1 MLAVG
6 SLFLARYRVE
16 RALDES
22 ELLRSFLLRDVLGGQ
37 RALLYLY
44 PQAERA
50 PLDLSSLAYRQFRAR
65 ELCGERAMACRLGQ
79 RDGATYALLE
89 LPAEAGPL
97 DIPPPAAT
105 AGLLAVFLR
114 DLLVGRI
121 EGLPFTQLAPELI
134 WSDGRGGLLYLPPM
148 ILHFP
153 GFLDAGAPGLD
164 PSPALRAGLDLDQ
177 EADLHG
183 FGRIVARWTA
193 ECPAWAEFRAGE
205 LPRLL
210 AADPADRP
218 TASALLAACPL
229 AGDAALAELAAA
241 ADKLALRPDPA
252 LAARAESLL
261 RAYRNG
267 EDLWLEVGGPE
278 ARQLQRALA
287 LYFARSGEERGEAAE
302 QPWARSGEGSRE
314 AAGSLRWVDGL
325 ETPSLLLDRLWTRP
339 GAARLLV
346 LASLDQDP
354 GHGELAAR
362 AEQLL
367 AEWPRLNRQRL
378 ASQSAPAASVEPA
391 TPQPASAE
399 PADSRPLL
407 ELLALQNE
415 ALSLGLLTRLFD
427 EGEAACFSRVSALD
441 RRGLLAWRPGLDAAS
456 GRWGLRIELADVG
469 LRRSLR
475 EGLAPGRRQELQRL
489 CVGLFPPPERAGIG
503 KPAAARAALL
513 RLQHLHG
520 AEDWTSLA
528 GESLALF
535 RWAEREG
542 HPLLLAHLVDLM
554 RDPRVERRLGV
565 EGLRRIYLQ
574 LGGSLLQRGDLDAA
588 ADAYQAGLRALT
600 GSEDFLDRLLAA
612 SGASVALP
620 SATAPELLPAVSVLL
635 RQLAEI
641 GETRGEFAWAI
652 GILGRLLDV
661 YSEALSGYE
670 RGLLLNE
677 LAWLHYRKGEHERA
691 VERCE
696 VALRLFEPTAHQAE
710 LGQTYNTLGA
720 AQWALNRW
728 QEAEAYYKRALAL
741 RERAGDENRVAASL
755 NNLGNLYRLTERF
768 ALAIDYFNRSMAI
781 KKRLKNYPGYLISLY
796 NVALIN
802 FELNDLATAR
812 AHCQECL
819 ELNRVVGNIQLGA
832 EVEGLL
838 GEIDQV
844 EGHPEAALVHLR
856 SAIGTCRDIEAHTE
870 LATMFRRLIP
880 VQLALG
886 DLEGAQATIE
896 EGLVSVWRINN
907 RLEEARIQAAAADL
921 HLSGG
926 ARPQALAAL
935 EKAADLY
942 ASLDRY
948 EMLARMYSRI
958 GLLRLED
965 GDEARARECLHLAT
979 DIIERRK
986 VSALVAEWDTLQL
999 RLQQRLGRFVER
1011 IEGDGRLRLAGLYQG
1026 LALLEGAGDPQEG
1039 LERVLDLLRDSFGY
1053 RRVRLGLAPES
1064 AAGAPIWLGDEE
1076 RGAEEELGPQLWS
1089 SADLSEPA
1097 PSTVGGGRLLLQ
1109 PLRSEGA
1116 DAAEGVLVLERGGES
1131 SAAAERDFLAG
1142 IARLLRLGLRR
1153 GQGRSVA
1160 AAAAPPIRVAAG
1172 ELPHLVGRGRDM
1184 QRLKQLIE
1192 RVLDV
1197 DSTVLITGESGTGKE
1212 EVARAIHYS
1221 GGRRGRPFLPV
1232 NCASIPAPLLEST
1245 LFGHER
1251 GAFTSAVSRHIG
1263 VFEEAAGGT
1272 VLLDEIGE
1280 MSADMQAKLL
1290 RVLQNKEFTR
1300 VGGTQVLRADVRV
1313 LAATN
1318 RQLEADVRSGRF
1330 REDLFYR
1337 INVLRFQLSPLREK
1351 REDIPLLIEHF
1362 LAQACAGQP
1371 GGSKRLAPEVRDIF
1385 QDHPWPGNIRQ
1396 LKNVIYSSVVLSRGQ
1411 LIQPEDLPEDF
1422 LETRRELGAAQSL
1435 DALAAL
1441 LVASAEFS
1449 EEQPLEAPLQAA
1461 LAHHLVRAVGSKT
1474 RAARLL
1480 GISKPTLYRRLRIY
1494 ARLRGDG
1501 EAAP

>member
-6 SLFLARYRVE
+6 SLFLSRYRVE
-16 RALDES
+16 RSLGDS
-22 ELLRSFLLRDVLGGQ
+22 ELLRSYLLRDVLGGL

-44 PQAERA
+44 PQGERA

-65 ELCGERAMACRLGQ
+65 ALCGERAAACRLGQ
-79 RDGATYALLE
+79 RDGAAYALLE
-89 LPAEAGPL
+89 LSAEAAPL
-97 DIPPPAAT
+97 DLPPPGAASE
-105 AGLLAVFLR
+105 LLAVLLR
-114 DLLVGRI
+114 DLLAGRA
-121 EGLPFTQLAPELI
+121 EGLPFTQVSPELI
-134 WSDGRGGLLYLPPM
+134 WSDGQGGLLYLPPFT
-148 ILHFP
+148 LHFP
-153 GFLDAGAPGLD
+153 GFLDGGAAGLD

-183 FGRIVARWTA
+183 FGRVVERWTA
-193 ECPAWAEFRAGE
+193 QEAAWADFRAQL

-210 AADPADRP
+210 AVDPAARP
-218 TASALLAACPL
+218 TASALLAASPL
-229 AGDAALAELAAA
+229 VDDAALAELAAA
-241 ADKLALRPDPA
+241 ADGQTPRLAPA
-252 LAARAESLL
+252 MAVRAEALL
-261 RAYRNG
+261 RAYRAG
-267 EDLWLEVGGPE
+267 EDFWLEASGPGT
-278 ARQLQRALA
+278 RQLQRALV
-287 LYFARSGEERGEAAE
+287 LFCGRSGEERGEAAE
-302 QPWARSGEGSRE
+302 QPWLRSGESARE
-314 AAGSLRWVDGL
+314 TGGALRWVDGL
-325 ETPSLLLDRLWTRP
+325 DTPSLLLDRLWVNP
-339 GAARLLV
+339 GAGRLFV
-346 LASLDQDP
+346 LAGSGERGP
-354 GHGELAAR
+354 GALAAQ

-367 AEWPRLNRQRL
+367 AEWPRLSRQQL
-378 ASQSAPAASVEPA
+378 VADPAPIAAAEPA
-391 TPQPASAE
+391 PGSL
-399 PADSRPLL
+399 ADSRPLL
-407 ELLALQNE
+407 ELLALQDE

-427 EGEAACFSRVSALD
+427 EGEAACFTRVAALD
-441 RRGLLAWRPGLDAAS
+441 RRGLLAWRPGLDAAT
-456 GRWGLRIELADVG
+456 GRWGLRIELADPE
-469 LRRSLR
+469 LRGSLR
-475 EGLAPGRRQELQRL
+475 ESLPPERRQELQRL
-489 CVGLFPPPERAGIG
+489 CVGLFAAPERGGIAR
-503 KPAAARAALL
+503 PAAARAALL
-513 RLQHLHG
+513 RLQHLRG
-520 AEDWTSLA
+520 AEDWPTLA
-528 GESLALF
+528 AESLTLF

-542 HPLLLAHLVDLM
+542 HSLLLAHLADLM
-554 RDPRVERRLGV
+554 VDPRVESRLSV
-565 EGLRRIYLQ
+565 EGLRRVYLH
-574 LGGSLLQRGDLDAA
+574 LGRSLVQRGDLDGAVR
-588 ADAYQAGLRALT
+588 AYQAGLRALT
-600 GSEDFLDRLLAA
+600 GSENFLDRLLAA
-612 SGASVALP
+612 SGAAVALP
-620 SATAPELLPAVSVLL
+620 TATAPELLPAVSLLL

-696 VALRLFEPTAHQAE
+696 VALRLFDPTAHQAE

-796 NVALIN
+796 NVALIS
-802 FELNDLATAR
+802 FELNDLAAAR

-838 GEIDQV
+838 GEIAQV
-844 EGHPEAALVHLR
+844 EGRPEAALIHLQ
-856 SAIGTCRDIEAHTE
+856 SAIATCREIEAHTE

-886 DLEGAQATIE
+886 DLQGAQATIE
-896 EGLVSVWRINN
+896 EGLTSVWRINN
-907 RLEEARIQAAAADL
+907 RLEEARIQAAAAEV
-921 HLSGG
+921 HLAAG
-926 ARPQALAAL
+926 ARPPALAAL

-942 ASLDRY
+942 GNLDRY

-965 GDEARARECLHLAT
+965 GDEPRARECLQLAT

-1026 LALLEGAGDPQEG
+1026 LALLEGAGDPREG

-1053 RRVRLGLAPES
+1053 GRVRLGLAPES
-1064 AAGAPIWLGDEE
+1064 AAGAPVWLGDEE
-1076 RGAEEELGPQLWS
+1076 RGAEESIGEPLWS
-1089 SADLSEPA
+1089 SGELRELAPA
-1097 PSTVGGGRLLLQ
+1097 AAGGKRLLLQ
-1109 PLRSEGA
+1109 PLRAEGGSV
-1116 DAAEGVLVLERGGES
+1116 EGVLVLEGGVDPS
-1131 SAAAERDFLAG
+1131 GAAERDFLAG
-1142 IARLLRLGLRR
+1142 VARLLRLGLRR
-1153 GQGRSVA
+1153 EQAGSVA
-1160 AAAAPPIRVAAG
+1160 VALPPPARVPAG

-1192 RVLDV
+1192 RVRDV
-1197 DSTVLITGESGTGKE
+1197 ESTVLITGESGTGKE
-1212 EVARAIHYS
+1212 EVARAIHFS
-1221 GGRRGRPFLPV
+1221 GARRQRPFLPV
-1232 NCASIPAPLLEST
+1232 NCASIPATLLEST

-1272 VLLDEIGE
+1272 VFLDEIGE

-1290 RVLQNKEFTR
+1290 RVLHSKEFTR

-1318 RQLEADVRSGRF
+1318 RELEAEVRRGRF

-1337 INVLRFQLSPLREK
+1337 LNVLRFQLSPLREK
-1351 REDIPLLIEHF
+1351 REDIPLLVEHF
-1362 LAQACAGQP
+1362 LALSGAEQP
-1371 GGSKRLAPEVRDIF
+1371 GSAKRLSPEVRDIF
-1385 QDHPWPGNIRQ
+1385 QEHPWPGNIRQ
-1396 LKNVIYSSVVLSRGQ
+1396 LKNVIHSSVVLSRGQ

-1422 LETRRELGAAQSL
+1422 LETRRELAGAQSL

-1441 LVASAEFS
+1441 VVATADFS
-1449 EEQPLEAPLQAA
+1449 EERPLEESLQAA

-1494 ARLRGDG
+1494 GTLQKEG